1 MNSLFL
7 SGKNMQLKDKHK
19 QYWRQNLRLTGVL
32 LAIWFVVT
40 FVVGWFA
47 RDLQSITFLGFPL
60 SFYMSAQGA
69 LLVYVI
75 LVGYYAYRMD
85 KLDREYGVQEKDL

>member
-1 MNSLFL
+1 MRLT
-7 SGKNMQLKDKHK
+7 DKHE
-19 QYWRQNLRLTGVL
+19 QYWRRNLRLTGAL

-69 LLVYVI
+69 LLIYVI
-75 LVGYYAYRMD
+75 LIGIYARCMD
-85 KLDREYGVQEKDL
+85 KLDREYGVLERDQ

>member
-7 SGKNMQLKDKHK
+7 TGKNMQLKDRHK
-19 QYWRQNLRLTGVL
+19 QYWRQNLHLTGAL

-47 RDLQSITFLGFPL
+47 RDLQSVTFLGFPL

-69 LLVYVI
+69 LLIYVA

-85 KLDREYGVQEKDL
+85 KLDREYEVHERDQ